1 MEVNKMEELRDSR
14 QHTLVVRDN
23 QMVFVI
29 PSQVEG
35 VEEVVYI
42 DSEQPVQ
49 NEGEPINLG
58 GALANLVDGDA
69 MLEALDRIGRESPP
83 TPPIACIGC

>member
-1 MEVNKMEELRDSR
+1 MEELRDNR
-14 QHTLVVRDN
+14 PLTLVVRDN
-23 QMVFVI
+23 RMVFVI
-29 PSQVEG
+29 PSQEEG
-35 VEEVVYI
+35 VEEVVYV
-42 DSEQPVQ
+42 DGEQPGQ

-83 TPPIACIGC
+83 TPPNVCIE